1 MLMNN
6 AKSQVTFPC
15 SKSTIETQEKDEKCV
30 QSLFKCDV
38 IDVVLVSLNCYELIS
53 NIFLAFLLLTL
64 NKKMLAGVA
73 RSPIAF
79 FTEKGYQT
87 NKHKLKAQRQH
98 WKQQKKNML
107 KVNRKERHQN
117 DVNDVVLV
125 SLLLTLNR
133 CHIF

>member
-1 MLMNN
+1 M
-6 AKSQVTFPC
+6 
-15 SKSTIETQEKDEKCV
+15 KCV

-38 IDVVLVSLNCYELIS
+38 IDAVLVSLNSYELIS

-73 RSPIAF
+73 GSPTAF

-87 NKHKLKAQRQH
+87 NKHRLKAQRQH
-98 WKQQKKNML
+98 WKQQKKNTF
-107 KVNRKERHQN
+107 KFNRKERHQN
-117 DVNDVVLV
+117 DADDVVVVLV